1 MEEYKRLTNLEG
13 NEINGELYLKIQE
26 EAQAKTGERQTDS
39 GMQVAVTETDSPSED
54 DRAEIAEPNEDTEED
69 VVSDKDNVV
78 PFG

>member
-1 MEEYKRLTNLEG
+1 
-13 NEINGELYLKIQE
+13 
-26 EAQAKTGERQTDS
+26 
-39 GMQVAVTETDSPSED
+39 MQVAVTETDSPSED